1 MADGESPAVSL
12 SEIDKFLTECKELTE
27 EKTYTDL
34 TNVDLNNI
42 CGINSAYVSDVTNCV
57 DDSSTD
63 DLISSQIQLSQDRHN
78 EISEDI
84 SIQMQGNT
92 TRFKT
97 LLYTIIRSE
106 YTQKPKD
113 SFVSSL
119 LSLTKKNINDLK
131 SLRYHL
137 YLSACQVPDFPYP
150 NYTLKDRRKA
160 SNKINDSLQ
169 LKLAKDCF
177 YLSKAT
183 QADFLPDLLDT
194 FTASN
199 KQKALTLLSENV
211 NNSSQN
217 SPDYSDSRD
226 LKENL
231 IRLERTVIK
240 LRSEFV
246 KDMDDF
252 KLSLNAVKT
261 DNSELKQQVEHLSYE
276 LRQSNE
282 IISNLKSENE
292 ALLIKVND
300 CESSEQRVN
309 TELSDMKTTVVNL
322 CDDNIEVS
330 KDLEK
335 LNTLFLRLEKSSLN
349 SNDKCSDLDQSSKD
363 NSTQA
368 SQITTPL
375 FQEDIVTSQ
384 PSHRIHDS
392 TIKTY
397 SDAAKTYPIETIISS
412 NRSST
417 PGSNLVFKGKLNIS
431 RFYVGR
437 ITKDSTE
444 AGIKDF
450 LSRLN
455 VKYTFVRFF
464 NNPSRRFA
472 SAQVNVQNESC
483 EIMNNAN
490 MWPDGIVIK
499 PWLSWRK
506 FSEQKQLRS

>member
-1 MADGESPAVSL
+1 MG
-12 SEIDKFLTECKELTE
+12 
-27 EKTYTDL
+27 
-34 TNVDLNNI
+34 
-42 CGINSAYVSDVTNCV
+42 
-57 DDSSTD
+57 
-63 DLISSQIQLSQDRHN
+63 
-78 EISEDI
+78 
-84 SIQMQGNT
+84 
-92 TRFKT
+92 
-97 LLYTIIRSE
+97 
-106 YTQKPKD
+106 
-113 SFVSSL
+113 
-119 LSLTKKNINDLK
+119 
-131 SLRYHL
+131 
-137 YLSACQVPDFPYP
+137 
-150 NYTLKDRRKA
+150 
-160 SNKINDSLQ
+160 
-169 LKLAKDCF
+169 
-177 YLSKAT
+177 
-183 QADFLPDLLDT
+183 
-194 FTASN
+194 
-199 KQKALTLLSENV
+199 
-211 NNSSQN
+211 
-217 SPDYSDSRD
+217 
-226 LKENL
+226 
-231 IRLERTVIK
+231 
-240 LRSEFV
+240 
-246 KDMDDF
+246 DF
-252 KLSLNAVKT
+252 KLSLKAVKP
-261 DNSELKQQVEHLSYE
+261 DNSELKQQVEHLSNE
-276 LRQSNE
+276 LLQSNE
-282 IISNLKSENE
+282 IISNLKSGNE
-292 ALLIKVND
+292 ALLNRVHD
-300 CESSEQRVN
+300 CESSEQRVS

-322 CDDNIEVS
+322 CGDNIEVS

-349 SNDKCSDLDQSSKD
+349 SNNKCSDIDQSSKD

-368 SQITTPL
+368 FQITTPSL
-375 FQEDIVTSQ
+375 QEDIVTSQ

-455 VKYTFVRFF
+455 VKYRFVRFF

-483 EIMNNAN
+483 GEIMNNAN